1 MPLPDIDDV
10 TILGGVLNN
19 AYPVTDPTTDLD
31 AAADNKA
38 RNNNAGM
45 THTAKRAWCRFYAAN
60 PVTDPASNVHDAV
73 WGDAIADK
81 PVAAR
86 TGVGIFTVTW
96 PTTVDNLLT
105 QAGATTAQGGE
116 AGVSVN
122 IRTATVSVEA
132 STTFRHA
139 QATVTS
145 ANVVTV
151 HVFDAAGALV
161 DPAAT
166 SCLITVEIT

>member
-1 MPLPDIDDV
+1 
-10 TILGGVLNN
+10 VLDN

-45 THTAKRAWCRFYAAN
+45 THTQCRAWVRFYAAN

-81 PVAAR
+81 PVCAR

-96 PTTVDNLLT
+96 PSTVDNLLS
-105 QAGATTAQGGE
+105 QAGATAAQGGE
-116 AGVSVN
+116 TGISVN
-122 IRTATVSVEA
+122 IRTAKAWAA
-132 STTFRHA
+132 SGTTFRYA
-139 QATVTS
+139 TATVTS

-161 DPAAT
+161 DPSAST
-166 SCLITVEIT
+166 CLVTVEVT